1 MPAAAGAEVVG
12 VCPACGDGEL
22 RVVKREQETI
32 MGELGPRID
41 TVECDNPGCGCRET
55 RIHLN

>member
-1 MPAAAGAEVVG
+1 MPRAAGADAVG
-12 VCPACGDGEL
+12 LCPACGHGEL
-22 RVVKREQETI
+22 RVVASEREPI
-32 MGELGPRID
+32 MGEIGPRID